1 MAAQKVLAKKSGR
14 PSKLSIEDQV
24 LMTLEYWREYRT
36 HFHIGVSW
44 GLDET
49 NVLRNI
55 RKVENILIK
64 SGLFNVGGKK
74 KVKELNAET
83 ELLVVDVTEH
93 SIERQKKN
101 RKDTLSG
108 KQKCHTLKS
117 QVLVNQKTQEIICIA
132 VRKGKVHDLRIWK
145 ESQVNLTKET
155 ELLADKGYQGIKKIH
170 SNSRTPIK
178 KTKKKCLSK
187 EQKQF
192 NKRLAKERIVVEHVH
207 RKLKIFRRLSSRYR
221 NRRRRFGLRINLIA
235 GIYNYDLYLSLQ
247 QASN

>member
-1 MAAQKVLAKKSGR
+1 MSYEKVKNLEPREFKRLCGVTLGTFEQMVKVVAAQKVLAKKSGR

-64 SGLFNVGGKK
+64 SGLFNVGGQK

-93 SIERQKKN
+93 EIERPKKN
-101 RKDTLSG
+101 RKDT
-108 KQKCHTLKS
+108 
-117 QVLVNQKTQEIICIA
+117 IA
-132 VRKGKVHDLRIWK
+132 V
-145 ESQVNLTKET
+145 
-155 ELLADKGYQGIKKIH
+155 
-170 SNSRTPIK
+170 
-178 KTKKKCLSK
+178 
-187 EQKQF
+187 
-192 NKRLAKERIVVEHVH
+192 
-207 RKLKIFRRLSSRYR
+207 
-221 NRRRRFGLRINLIA
+221 NRSVTL
-235 GIYNYDLYLSLQ
+235 
-247 QASN
+247 

>member
-36 HFHIGVSW
+36 YFHIGVRW
-44 GLDET
+44 ELDET

-93 SIERQKKN
+93 SIERQKK
-101 RKDTLSG
+101 TE
-108 KQKCHTLKS
+108 
-117 QVLVNQKTQEIICIA
+117 KT
-132 VRKGKVHDLRIWK
+132 R
-145 ESQVNLTKET
+145 
-155 ELLADKGYQGIKKIH
+155 
-170 SNSRTPIK
+170 
-178 KTKKKCLSK
+178 
-187 EQKQF
+187 
-192 NKRLAKERIVVEHVH
+192 
-207 RKLKIFRRLSSRYR
+207 
-221 NRRRRFGLRINLIA
+221 
-235 GIYNYDLYLSLQ
+235 
-247 QASN
+247 